1 MCDLL
6 PLIFS
11 KGNTDMD
18 VYRARVTFLF
28 LIGEVDFFSLVLL
41 FGAVLLV
48 TVLFRFQKAAINN
61 ALISKRVCILC
72 CELINA

>member
-6 PLIFS
+6 PFDYFQ

-28 LIGEVDFFSLVLL
+28 LIGEVDFFFFSIIIC
-41 FGAVLLV
+41 AVLLV
-48 TVLFRFQKAAINN
+48 TVLFRF
-61 ALISKRVCILC
+61 KRQQ
-72 CELINA
+72 